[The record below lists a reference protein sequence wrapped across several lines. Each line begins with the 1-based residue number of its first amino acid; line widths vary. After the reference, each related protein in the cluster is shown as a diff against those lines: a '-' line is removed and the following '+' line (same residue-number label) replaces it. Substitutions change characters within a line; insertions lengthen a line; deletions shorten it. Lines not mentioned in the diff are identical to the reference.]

1 MSAVTV
7 RPEPVT
13 DIAGPP
19 PVARPRGWVE
29 VVVLTVAIGLGAVLR
44 IRTRQDLWVDEA
56 LSVNIARLSPGDLL
70 EALRHDGHPP
80 VYYLLLHGWMR
91 AFGEGATAVRA
102 LSTVISLATLPLA
115 WMAGMRYGGRRCA
128 IAALALFAVVPS
140 AVRFGSETRMYGL
153 LVLLVLAAWLAGWWA
168 WEKPTL
174 PRLGLLGLLTGGLLL
189 THYWSFYLLFATGLL
204 LVGVLVKGSP
214 AARRSAVRLLAAL
227 AAGSLLFLPWVP
239 TFLDQVRTTGTP
251 WGPPARPAQV
261 AASLLAGGGTPS
273 GEAQLLG
280 VALAV
285 LALLGLLVRSVHGSR
300 MELELRTRP
309 ATRVEWPIISL
320 TLALGVVGG
329 YLGGIAFAS
338 RYTAVVLPLFIL
350 VAAYGLTRL
359 PRWPWRSAGLAVLV
373 VLGLMA
379 SLEESLESRTQ
390 APKVAATI
398 AARSTLGALVLYC
411 PDQLGPGVSR
421 LLPDDRRELTFPDF
435 QSPDRVDWVNYLS
448 RIRQRDPEAFAD
460 EVLARAGT
468 DDLWMVWSGG
478 YRGLGRKCEAV
489 AQALEAR
496 RPRPQILATPQEE
509 GESAWLYR
517 FPAP

>member
-13 DIAGPP
+13 DLQEP
-19 PVARPRGWVE
+19 PVVVRPGPWVE
-29 VVVLTVAIGLGAVLR
+29 IVVLTAAVALGMLLR

-56 LSVNIARLSPGDLL
+56 LSVNISRLAPRALL

-91 AFGEGATAVRA
+91 AFGEGALAVRS
-102 LSTVISLATLPLA
+102 LSTVLSLCTLPLA
-115 WMAGMRYGGRRCA
+115 WVAGRRYGGRRCA

-140 AVRFGSETRMYGL
+140 TVRFGSEARMYSL
-153 LVLLVLAAWLAGWWA
+153 VVLLVLAAWLAGWRA
-168 WEKPTL
+168 WERPTVL
-174 PRLGLLGLLTGGLLL
+174 RLALVAWLTGALLL
-189 THYWSFYLLFATGLL
+189 THYWSFYLLFATG
-204 LVGVLVKGSP
+204 GVLAAVAVRGST
-214 AARRSAVRLLAAL
+214 AARARAVRLLVAL
-227 AAGSLLFLPWVP
+227 GAGSLLFVPWLPS
-239 TFLDQVRTTGTP
+239 FLDQVRTTGTP

-261 AASLLAGGGTPS
+261 AASLLAGSGPPS

-280 VALAV
+280 VGLAV

-309 ATRVEWPIISL
+309 ATRVEWAIISL
-320 TLALGVVGG
+320 TLAIGVVGG
-329 YLGGIAFAS
+329 YVGDVAFAS
-338 RYTAVVLPLFIL
+338 RYTAVVLPLLIL
-350 VAAYGLTRL
+350 VAAYGVTRL
-359 PRWPWRSAGLAVLV
+359 PRWPWRSAVLASLV
-373 VLGLMA
+373 VLGLVA

-390 APKVAATI
+390 APRVAATI
-398 AARSTLGALVLYC
+398 AAKSSPGDLVLYC

-435 QSPDRVDWVNYLS
+435 QGAERVDWADYLA
-448 RIRQRDPEAFAD
+448 RIKRRDAEAFAD
-460 EVLARAGT
+460 EALARAGGA
-468 DDLWMVWSGG
+468 DLYLVWSGG

-496 RPRPQILATPQEE
+496 RPRPTILATPQEE

-517 FPAP
+517 FPVP